1 MNQPLRSKSNL
12 LSLRRRLVSLRQQ
25 ALDLRLRHVLEC
37 RYDPNQPR
45 VPAGSP
51 NGGRWT
57 SDGGGGSNGAYRNRE
72 VAPQAERL
80 KVDDR
85 AGRITLAARRKIDE
99 CALQYERDLF
109 HCRLVAL
116 RSCYAQ
122 AKVRQVACENG
133 YPIPPLNY

>member
-1 MNQPLRSKSNL
+1 MNQPPRSKSNL
-12 LSLRRRLVSLRQQ
+12 LSLRCRLVSLRQQ
-25 ALDLRLRHVLEC
+25 ALDLRLRHVLEH

-51 NGGRWT
+51 SGGRWAG
-57 SDGGGGSNGAYRNRE
+57 SGGSGSESRQDRE
-72 VAPQAERL
+72 VAPQTERL

-109 HCRLVAL
+109 HCRLVAM